1 MEETALQR
9 ITAAHTEGAATLD
22 LSSLTLKEIPESL
35 RDLKQL
41 RTLKLE
47 NNELTALPEWLGML
61 GVIQADFLTIHQKI
75 SGLGEIEELELE
87 NTPGIYV
94 PVRTLREDGEIR
106 EELDEADI
114 ILFLVSSH
122 FLASDYIRGVEVMRA
137 VERADCREVQL
148 APIILEKVDWELGP
162 FGNLMHCH
170 EKVRLFGMHGPKEMR
185 GMR

>member
-1 MEETALQR
+1 
-9 ITAAHTEGAATLD
+9 
-22 LSSLTLKEIPESL
+22 
-35 RDLKQL
+35 
-41 RTLKLE
+41 
-47 NNELTALPEWLGML
+47 ML
-61 GVIQADFLTIHQKI
+61 GVIQTDFLTIHQKI
-75 SGLGEIEELELE
+75 SGLGKIEELELE

-148 APIILEKVDWELGP
+148 APIILEKVDWEIGP
-162 FGNLMHCH
+162 FGKFNALPRKGAPIRDARPQRNAWYEIAIELRHLFERMIKEKQMAMKSTGMSKH
-170 EKVRLFGMHGPKEMR
+170 ELGKQS
-185 GMR
+185 